1 MPNDELSTQNG
12 IIVTKATRYPLLM
25 DPQGQGKAWIK
36 KREADKQFTVT
47 TLTNKYFRQF
57 LEDSLSLGRPMLIED
72 VGEELDPCL
81 DNILEKNFIK
91 SGSMLKVCCSP
102 RD

>member
-1 MPNDELSTQNG
+1 
-12 IIVTKATRYPLLM
+12 M

-36 KREADKQFTVT
+36 KREADQQFTVT

-91 SGSMLKVCCSP
+91 SGSMLKVCVMIECLNALGVHVCIVCILYV
-102 RD
+102 